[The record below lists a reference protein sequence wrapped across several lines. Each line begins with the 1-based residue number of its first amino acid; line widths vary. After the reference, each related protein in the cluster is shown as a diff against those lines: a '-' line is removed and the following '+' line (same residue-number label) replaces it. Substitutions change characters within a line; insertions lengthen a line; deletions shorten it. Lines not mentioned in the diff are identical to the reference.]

1 MGGKLFSFVTGEGSI
16 KEKTEAM
23 EDLLFKMQVSKQKPE
38 FELSMRAVFPILL
51 KMLKDS
57 NPKIVSLTLRI
68 LENCIEWIA
77 SSEQQLNNLVTIIV
91 EKLGDQKISIRQNV
105 SKVIR
110 DLAVLHLIYID
121 ENK

>member
-1 MGGKLFSFVTGEGSI
+1 
-16 KEKTEAM
+16 
-23 EDLLFKMQVSKQKPE
+23 
-38 FELSMRAVFPILL
+38 MRAVFPVLL
-51 KMLKDS
+51 KMLRDS

-77 SSEQQLNNLVTIIV
+77 TSEQHLNNLVSIIV

-110 DLAVLHLIYID
+110 DLTVFHSLFR
-121 ENK
+121 